1 MHPLN
6 GFFSPMKFFL
16 HILISLLPLGH
27 LLSLPEGTEVLQGG
41 ATHSTVGKEMTIR
54 APDGSILRHKRFNLA
69 SDETIRFEQPTTE
82 SRALN
87 RITDSAPSR
96 IDGRIEAN
104 GRVYIVNP
112 AGVVFGSGSTVEA
125 GRLHVIG
132 GRYSDEDFNARTHRY
147 SDLSGEIR
155 NEGELRAESISLSGS
170 SVTNLGRI
178 HAPDGFV
185 ALSAGSSVE
194 LLESDGSLSVSLQT
208 GSQNLVTN
216 QSVVGDLAGQALLE
230 TGILE
235 SREVHLSGSE
245 VDASGSIR
253 ATRSRIL
260 VDSHLRQTGEGAS
273 VETEMLEIESLSSGT
288 SYQPTIELSSSANRL
303 STLRASGAYTRFSAS
318 SSTSLSVENASTSSE
333 SSPSSSLQTDHLDLR
348 SYEGD
353 LTVRDPIRP
362 SPDSIDTTFLVAAK
376 GQVEL
381 GSPSSSYPY
390 LRRVAYGQSLVETP
404 EPGSY
409 SSSPD
414 YSESTEPESAFQ
426 TLEANRASISQ
437 LSASLPPELVL
448 ALAEDNPEFAK
459 LQASENLELEGLS
472 DAQLSILLKYGYLS
486 GYSYFLKPRPV
497 SSFDLSGGDFTVFA
511 KPEAEPESDSETV
524 ERTVSGIKNPSELQR
539 LAATITFS
547 GLTTPVLSPDA
558 SRILDEALS
567 GQVEHELRQYLK
579 P

>member
-6 GFFSPMKFFL
+6 GFFSPMKFFF
-16 HILISLLPLGH
+16 HILICLLPLGH

-253 ATRSRIL
+253 ATRSRMLI
-260 VDSHLRQTGEGAS
+260 DSHLRQTGEGAN

-288 SYQPTIELSSSANRL
+288 SSQPTIELSSSANRL

-333 SSPSSSLQTDHLDLR
+333 SSPSS
-348 SYEGD
+348 
-353 LTVRDPIRP
+353 
-362 SPDSIDTTFLVAAK
+362 FFF
-376 GQVEL
+376 
-381 GSPSSSYPY
+381 SSS
-390 LRRVAYGQSLVETP
+390 SLLSKPTT
-404 EPGSY
+404 
-409 SSSPD
+409 
-414 YSESTEPESAFQ
+414 STFVPTKE
-426 TLEANRASISQ
+426 I
-437 LSASLPPELVL
+437 
-448 ALAEDNPEFAK
+448 
-459 LQASENLELEGLS
+459 
-472 DAQLSILLKYGYLS
+472 
-486 GYSYFLKPRPV
+486 
-497 SSFDLSGGDFTVFA
+497 
-511 KPEAEPESDSETV
+511 
-524 ERTVSGIKNPSELQR
+524 
-539 LAATITFS
+539 
-547 GLTTPVLSPDA
+547 
-558 SRILDEALS
+558 
-567 GQVEHELRQYLK
+567 
-579 P
+579 